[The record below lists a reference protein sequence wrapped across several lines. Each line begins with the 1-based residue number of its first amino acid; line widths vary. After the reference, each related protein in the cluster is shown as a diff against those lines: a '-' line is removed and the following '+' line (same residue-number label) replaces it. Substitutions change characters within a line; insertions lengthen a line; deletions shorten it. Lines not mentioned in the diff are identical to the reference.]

1 MASEMRAADWVDEVN
16 QADSLDELDD
26 ILNRYADSGAD
37 YKSVED
43 AVEKKRATLSGEIPE
58 EEPDEDAADEEEED
72 DGRAK
77 LQMGDP
83 SAGQTPDPEAVEAA
97 EAEAAEKAEEIGQ
110 LPAGEGESEYEE
122 KTLLLPG
129 TWVVLADTP
138 RVPIEVVG
146 HEACVTFAPVKTSDG
161 DEQIPFRH
169 QYQDEDITFTVQ
181 TRDAYNATVTGL
193 TREDFAE
200 ISYNGRAGLGSSG

>member
-58 EEPDEDAADEEEED
+58 EEPDEDAADEED

-77 LQMGDP
+77 LQLGDP

-97 EAEAAEKAEEIGQ
+97 EAEAAEQAAEAPEQ
-110 LPAGEGESEYEE
+110 LPTGEEYEE